1 MIPTQWLPM
10 FFVPGLALLPLSPSI
25 GTPVDVLKVL
35 AVVALGLVYTA
46 GTVAYSVLLL
56 RTMQGS
62 IAKTAPVVA
71 PSKATTVAKQ
81 AKAAVVVVKK
91 NAKPAKAAV
100 AKPAVVVAAKA
111 AAAKAA
117 TVTATVKPFTAGT
130 LSFYTKLSILAG
142 AASIYATRTNNAYAT
157 PMRTLFVSAYTVM
170 AYVWSARLPLAYVSL
185 VHPLVTTAILILG
198 LAKGWTTYAIPD
210 HLTYLDFFRAY
221 KAGSLHY
228 NKAGAGDLFLYLLGP
243 SVVCFAVSMY
253 SRRALLCSNFL
264 VVLVAMIVSSVG
276 SLFSTAAFCRA
287 ILLGGSGDAGRMIRL
302 SILPR
307 NVTTALAMVI
317 TELLG
322 GDIGIAVAI
331 VCITG
336 VLGATYGKKMLNFMG
351 IHDPITRGLAIGSS
365 AQGLGVASMV
375 DEPDA
380 FPFAAMSMV
389 LTAISATT
397 LVTIPSFRNALVKV
411 AVGAAA
417 TVAATSTVTTPVEA
431 AAAAAEQ
438 VIQAAATVV
447 EHAI

>member
-1 MIPTQWLPM
+1 M

-46 GTVAYSVLLL
+46 GTVAYSVLLI
-56 RTMQGS
+56 RTAQGA
-62 IAKTAPVVA
+62 IGAKAVPVAPAGKATVTAPA
-71 PSKATTVAKQ
+71 AKKAK
-81 AKAAVVVVKK
+81 VVVVSKK
-91 NAKPAKAAV
+91 NAKPAKAAAV
-100 AKPAVVVAAKA
+100 AVAAKPAAATKNI
-111 AAAKAA
+111 A
-117 TVTATVKPFTAGT
+117 TVTTTTAKPFTAGT

-142 AASIYATRTNNAYAT
+142 AASIYATRSNNAYAT
-157 PMRTLFVSAYTVM
+157 PMQTLFVSAYTVM
-170 AYVWSARLPLAYVSL
+170 AYVWSARLPQAYVSII
-185 VHPLVTTAILILG
+185 HPLVTTAVLILG
-198 LAKGWTTYAIPD
+198 LAKIWTTYAIPD

-228 NKAGAGDLFLYLLGP
+228 TRAGAGDLFLYLLGP

-287 ILLGGSGDAGRMIRL
+287 IMLGGSGDAGRMIRL

-397 LVTIPSFRNALVKV
+397 LVTIPAFRNALVKV

-417 TVAATSTVTTPVEA
+417 TVAATPVEA

-438 VIQAAATVV
+438 VIQAATTVV
-447 EHAI
+447 NQAM

>member
-1 MIPTQWLPM
+1 MKL
-10 FFVPGLALLPLSPSI
+10 
-25 GTPVDVLKVL
+25 L

-46 GTVAYSVLLL
+46 GTVAYSVLAI
-56 RTMQGS
+56 RAAQGVTT
-62 IAKTAPVVA
+62 KTAPTA
-71 PSKATTVAKQ
+71 
-81 AKAAVVVVKK
+81 AKAA
-91 NAKPAKAAV
+91 PAAV
-100 AKPAVVVAAKA
+100 A

-117 TVTATVKPFTAGT
+117 KAVVAFQKNAKSAGKSVAAKPAPVAAVTAAKPKPFTAGT
-130 LSFYTKLSILAG
+130 LSVYTKISILTGALSIW
-142 AASIYATRTNNAYAT
+142 ATRSNNAYAT
-157 PMRTLFVSAYTVM
+157 PIQTVFVSAFTVM
-170 AYVWSARLPLAYVSL
+170 AYVWSARLPDAYVSV
-185 VHPLVTTAILILG
+185 VHPLVTTAVLILG
-198 LAKGWTTYAIPD
+198 LAKVLTTYAIPD
-210 HLTYLDFFRAY
+210 HMNYLDFFRAY

-253 SRRALLCSNFL
+253 SRRALLCRNFL
-264 VVLVAMIVSSVG
+264 VVMVAMMVSSVG

-287 ILLGGSGDAGRMIRL
+287 IMLGGSGDAGRMIRL

-351 IHDPITRGLAIGSS
+351 IKDPITRGLAIGSS

-397 LVTIPSFRNALVKV
+397 LVTIPGFRNALTKV
-411 AVGAAA
+411 AVGATVAATTSAPAMAAAA
-417 TVAATSTVTTPVEA
+417 TVAAAVTE
-431 AAAAAEQ
+431 E
-438 VIQAAATVV
+438 VIQVAATVV
-447 EHAI
+447 GNAT